1 MDVKVKPIGIYSR
14 RFAENSSFYPTTG
27 IIMEKFTTH
36 TGLVVPLDIANV
48 DTDQIIPK
56 QFLQKTERVG
66 FGKHLF
72 HDSRFLDHNGQEP
85 NPEFILN
92 KPEYQDSSILLARE
106 NFGCGSSR
114 EHAPWAIEEY
124 GFKVVIAPSFA
135 DIFYGNC
142 INIGLLPIK
151 LNEAEIEQL
160 FAQAEGAK
168 LTLTV
173 DLPNSKV
180 SFTNTNGE
188 QVTFSFSLN
197 KFQKYSLENGVDSVG
212 WTLNKLDKIKAFEE
226 KMPAW
231 Q

>member
-1 MDVKVKPIGIYSR
+1 
-14 RFAENSSFYPTTG
+14 
-27 IIMEKFTTH
+27 MEKFTTH

-72 HDSRFLDHNGQEP
+72 HDSRYLDHSGNEP

-92 KPEYQDSSILLARE
+92 KPEYKEASILLARE

-114 EHAPWAIEEY
+114 EHAPWALEEY

-151 LNEAEIEQL
+151 LSEDEIEQL
-160 FAQAEGAK
+160 FNQADGAK
-168 LTLTV
+168 LNLTV
-173 DLPNSKV
+173 DLANNTVSYGEV
-180 SFTNTNGE
+180 SFTFELG
-188 QVTFSFSLN
+188 QFH
-197 KFQKYSLENGVDSVG
+197 KYCLEEGVDSVG
-212 WTLNKLDKIKAFEE
+212 WTLNKLDTIKTFEAN
-226 KMPAW
+226 MPAW

>member
-1 MDVKVKPIGIYSR
+1 
-14 RFAENSSFYPTTG
+14 
-27 IIMEKFTTH
+27 MEKFKTQ

-72 HDSRFLDHNGQEP
+72 HDSRYLDHNGKEP
-85 NPEFILN
+85 NPDFILN
-92 KPEYQDSSILLARE
+92 KAEYKGASILLARE

-114 EHAPWAIEEY
+114 EHAPWALEEY
-124 GFKVVIAPSFA
+124 GFKVIIAPSFA

-142 INIGLLPIK
+142 INIGLLPIQ
-151 LNEAEIEQL
+151 LTSEEIDQL
-160 FAQAEGAK
+160 FTQANKGELK
-168 LTLTV
+168 IDVNLTNNT
-173 DLPNSKV
+173 V
-180 SFTNTNGE
+180 SFFDTS
-188 QVTFSFSLN
+188 FSFKLDN
-197 KFQKYSLENGVDSVG
+197 FHKYCLEEGIDSVG
-212 WTLNKLDKIKAFEE
+212 WTLNKIDTIEKFET